1 MTNWAVPENSRTQVK
16 LAGEL
21 IAAGSAS
28 PADYRAA
35 RAKISN
41 FRSAH
46 GYPLLSVYMHVRNK
60 ASRVSDEAV
69 VARRLKRL
77 PTILDKLERYPTM
90 NVATMQDLGGC
101 RVILWQIGE
110 VYDLVESLYASNS
123 QSRIIREKD
132 YIAEPQSTGYR
143 GVHLVYEYGA
153 SKADYQRM
161 KIEVQVR
168 TTLQHAWAT
177 SVETMDLFSGSRL
190 KYDDGDPRMKRFF
203 AVAASL
209 MADHEG
215 TAPVPD
221 AEASADDLR
230 LELRALEDDLNVS
243 GLLNGYASIVDQFP
257 QSDRRS
263 TMVLKLWRDTRQL
276 GISVFETQALAEEH
290 LALVESV
297 DDENIDAVLIAVSK
311 VGQIQ
316 SAYPNYFANT
326 GTFLGFVDHQ
336 LRRARGGRA

>member
-1 MTNWAVPENSRTQVK
+1 MTNWAVPEHSRTQVK
-16 LAGEL
+16 QAGAL
-21 IAAGSAS
+21 IAAGA
-28 PADYRAA
+28 AGEEYRAA
-35 RAKISN
+35 RTKISN

-46 GYPLLSVYMHVRNK
+46 GYPLLAVYMHVRNK
-60 ASRVSDEAV
+60 ANRLSSEAV

-77 PTILDKLERYPTM
+77 PTILDKLKRFPTM

-101 RVILWQIGE
+101 RVILLQVSE
-110 VYDLVESLYASNS
+110 VAALVEALYASKS

-132 YIAEPQSTGYR
+132 YIAEPQTTGYR

-153 SKADYQRM
+153 SKDDYQRM

-190 KYDDGDPRMKRFF
+190 KYDDGDPRMKRYF
-203 AVAASL
+203 AVVASL

-215 TAPVPD
+215 TPLVPGT
-221 AEASADDLR
+221 EASTDDLR
-230 LELRALEDDLNVS
+230 SELVSLENVLNVT
-243 GLLNGYASIVDQFP
+243 GLLRGYAAIVDNLP
-257 QSDRRS
+257 KSDRRS
-263 TMVLKLWRDTRQL
+263 AMVLKLWRDTRQL
-276 GISVFETQALAEEH
+276 GISVFETQAEAEEH

-297 DDENIDAVLIAVSK
+297 DDENIDAVLVAVNK

-326 GTFLGFVDHQ
+326 GTFVGFVETQ
-336 LRRARGGRA
+336 LQRASR